1 MKRAKGEKSRR
12 LKLPATLRLGRSG
25 VHGRGLFVRDFIPQG
40 ERIIEYVGE
49 RITKAEADRREVHR
63 LARRAA
69 GGDGCVYVFEL
80 NQRHD
85 IDGDVPWNPA
95 RLINHS
101 CDPNCEVQGSRGKIW
116 IVARRDLAAGE
127 ELTYDYGFDYED
139 WRDHPCRCGTT
150 DCAGYIVNKAQR
162 WRVRRVLA
170 GKG

>member
-1 MKRAKGEKSRR
+1 
-12 LKLPATLRLGRSG
+12 
-25 VHGRGLFVRDFIPQG
+25 
-40 ERIIEYVGE
+40 
-49 RITKAEADRREVHR
+49 
-63 LARRAA
+63 
-69 GGDGCVYVFEL
+69 
-80 NQRHD
+80 
-85 IDGDVPWNPA
+85 
-95 RLINHS
+95 
-101 CDPNCEVQGSRGKIW
+101 VQGSRGKIW